1 MGTNTENHT
10 DLTENPP
17 AFRARKLNPTTPF
30 VVRWRALQ
38 LELAFKTS
46 RLDCVL
52 TEISQIVSI
61 PRRASVKTR
70 DGSQQ
75 FRKSFLSD
83 SMAS

>member
-1 MGTNTENHT
+1 MGTNTENYADST
-10 DLTENPP
+10 GKPP
-17 AFRARKLNPTTPF
+17 AFRLRKLNPTTPF

-52 TEISQIVSI
+52 TEISQIVAI
-61 PRRASVKTR
+61 PRRAPVKTR
-70 DGSQQ
+70 DVSRQ
-75 FRKSFLSD
+75 FRKSFLSN